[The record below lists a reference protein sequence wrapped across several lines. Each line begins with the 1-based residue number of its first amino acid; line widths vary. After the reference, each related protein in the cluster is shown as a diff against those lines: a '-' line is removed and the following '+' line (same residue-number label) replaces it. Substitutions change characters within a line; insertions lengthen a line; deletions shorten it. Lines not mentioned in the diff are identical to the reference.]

1 MSSRAQKYPDD
12 GTTKVLDVR
21 MGVRMK
27 TWFLPLLL
35 LAAAE
40 LSAQTAGI
48 LPLRDVRA
56 GMRGIGKT
64 VFSGDRIE
72 EFQADIL
79 GVLENAGPKQS
90 IILARL
96 SGGPLAKTGVM
107 QGMSGSPVYVD
118 GKLIGAVAL
127 AFTFATDP
135 IAGIRPIEEMF
146 DMPPM
151 TRVAAA
157 ASPTPRSEFA
167 WNGNAKLVELSTP
180 VSFSG
185 FSRLAL
191 ERFGPELR
199 KLGLEPVQGA
209 MGGGST
215 SNNTAVGDP
224 KRIQPGSM
232 ISVQLMTGDMA
243 VGADGTVTHVDGDRI
258 YAFGHRFLAGG
269 PSALPFARAEVL
281 ALLPN
286 ISTSFKIS
294 SAKEH
299 MGVIT
304 QDRNAAI
311 AGNFGKRPPMVPV
324 SISVK
329 GPTGAAR
336 VYRMQMV
343 HDKTF
348 APLLTQ
354 MAIFSAIDGSERTLG
369 QGSFTVRG
377 ALEFEDG
384 LPPVRLDNAFT
395 SDVNAPALTA
405 VYTSIPV
412 TYLMQAGFDN
422 VRIKALNL
430 EIEGSD
436 TRKGYQLDQ
445 AWLPVREARAGDTL
459 DLHLSLSGD
468 NGAELFRKIPYALP
482 VGLAT
487 GPLYITVSDGMTANF
502 AELMQVAGAKSRTP
516 GQVIRVLNSLRAN
529 NKLTVKVWRP
539 EPAYPVPGSEL
550 PAPPASIGLIL
561 ARMQNAGSLPLAPG
575 RGAKIAEFD
584 VDLGAYV
591 ASGAKTIQVEVK
603 E

>member
-1 MSSRAQKYPDD
+1 
-12 GTTKVLDVR
+12 
-21 MGVRMK
+21 MK
-27 TWFLPLLL
+27 LLWVCIL
-35 LAAAE
+35 FWVSPVA

-56 GMRGIGKT
+56 GMQGVGKT

-72 EFQADIL
+72 EFQAQIL
-79 GVLENAGPKQS
+79 GVLENSGPKQS

-135 IAGIRPIEEMF
+135 IAGIRPIEEML
-146 DMPPM
+146 DMP
-151 TRVAAA
+151 AAGA
-157 ASPTPRSEFA
+157 ATVRASNAPVQPRSEFV
-167 WNGNAKLVELSTP
+167 WNGGARLVELSTP

-185 FSRLAL
+185 FSRASL

-209 MGGGST
+209 VGGGSN
-215 SNNTAVGDP
+215 SDAAVGDP

-232 ISVQLMTGDMA
+232 ISVQLMTGDMS

-286 ISTSFKIS
+286 LTTSFKIS
-294 SAKEH
+294 TAREH

-311 AGNFGKRPPMVPV
+311 AGSFGKRPPMVPLT
-324 SISVK
+324 ISVK
-329 GPTGAAR
+329 GSQGTTR
-336 VYRMQMV
+336 NYRMQMV
-343 HDKTF
+343 HDRTF

-354 MAIFSAIDGSERTLG
+354 MAIFSAIDGSERTVG
-369 QGSFTVRG
+369 QGSFIVRG

-405 VYTSIPV
+405 VYTAIPV

-422 VRIKALNL
+422 LRIKAMNI

-445 AWLPVREARAGDTL
+445 AWLPVREARAGDKL

-468 NGAELFRKIPYALP
+468 NGAELFRKISYALP
-482 VGLAT
+482 VGLPT
-487 GPLYITVSDGMTANF
+487 GALYITVSDGMTANF
-502 AELMQVAGAKSRTP
+502 AELTQVAGARSRTP

-529 NKLTVKVWRP
+529 NRLVVKLWRP

-550 PAPPASIGLIL
+550 PSPPASIGLIL
-561 ARMQNAGSLPLAPG
+561 ARMQNAGSLVPAPG
-575 RGAKIAEFD
+575 RGAKIAEFE

-591 ASGAKTIQVEVK
+591 ASGSKTIQVEVK

>member
-1 MSSRAQKYPDD
+1 MQSLRIAA
-12 GTTKVLDVR
+12 
-21 MGVRMK
+21 
-27 TWFLPLLL
+27 LLL
-35 LAAAE
+35 VAVALAA
-40 LSAQTAGI
+40 QPAGI

-56 GMRGIGKT
+56 GMRGVGKT

-72 EFQADIL
+72 EFQAEIL
-79 GVLENAGPKQS
+79 GVLDNSGPKQS

-107 QGMSGSPVYVD
+107 QGMSGSPVYIG

-127 AFTFATDP
+127 AFTFATEP

-146 DMPPM
+146 DSNGGG
-151 TRVAAA
+151 RAAA
-157 ASPTPRSEFA
+157 TSPRSEFA
-167 WNGNAKLVELSTP
+167 WNGGAKLVELATP
-180 VSFSG
+180 ISFSG
-185 FSRLAL
+185 FSNLAI

-209 MGGGST
+209 LGGGSS
-215 SNNTAVGDP
+215 SNSTAIGDP

-243 VGADGTVTHVDGDRI
+243 VGADGTVTHVDGDRL

-286 ISTSFKIS
+286 LTTSFKIS
-294 SAKEH
+294 SAREH
-299 MGVIT
+299 MGTIT

-311 AGNFGKRPPMVPV
+311 TGVFGKRPPMVPV
-324 SISVK
+324 SISVR
-329 GPTGAAR
+329 GPQGPAR
-336 VYRMQMV
+336 VYNLQMV
-343 HDKTF
+343 HDRTF

-369 QGSFTVRG
+369 AGSFTVRG
-377 ALEFEDG
+377 ALEFEGG

-405 VYTSIPV
+405 VYTSIPL
-412 TYLMQAGFDN
+412 TYLLQAGFDN
-422 VRIKALNL
+422 LRMKSLNL
-430 EIEGSD
+430 EIVGSD
-436 TRKGYQLDQ
+436 VKKGYQLDQ

-468 NGAELFRKIPYALP
+468 NGAELFRKVAYPLP
-482 VGLAT
+482 IGLSA

-502 AELMQVAGAKSRTP
+502 TELLQVAGSKSRTP
-516 GQVIRVLNSLRAN
+516 TQVIGILNSLRAN
-529 NKLTVKVWRP
+529 NKLIVKVWRP
-539 EPAYPVPGSEL
+539 EPAYQVPGSEL

-561 ARMQNAGSLPLAPG
+561 TRMQNVGSLPITTG
-575 RGAKIAEFD
+575 RGARIAEFE
-584 VDLGAYV
+584 VDLGAFV

>member
-1 MSSRAQKYPDD
+1 
-12 GTTKVLDVR
+12 
-21 MGVRMK
+21 MK
-27 TWFLPLLL
+27 TWVLSLLL
-35 LAAAE
+35 LTAAA
-40 LSAQTAGI
+40 LSAQSSGI

-56 GMRGIGKT
+56 GMLGVGRT
-64 VFSGDRIE
+64 VFAGDRVE
-72 EFQADIL
+72 DFQAEIL

-107 QGMSGSPVYVD
+107 QGMSGSPVYVG

-127 AFTFATDP
+127 AFTFATEP

-146 DMPPM
+146 DMPPVS
-151 TRVAAA
+151 RVAVA
-157 ASPTPRSEFA
+157 ASPRSEFV
-167 WNGNAKLVELSTP
+167 WNGGAKLVELSTP

-191 ERFGPELR
+191 DRFGPELR

-209 MGGGST
+209 LGGGST
-215 SNNTAVGDP
+215 TSSTAVGDP
-224 KRIQPGSM
+224 RRIQPGSM

-243 VGADGTVTHVDGDRI
+243 VGADGTVTHIDGDRI

-286 ISTSFKIS
+286 LTTSFKIS

-311 AGNFGKRPPMVPV
+311 AGNFGKRPPMIPV
-324 SISVK
+324 SISVR
-329 GPTGAAR
+329 GPQGAAR
-336 VYRMQMV
+336 VYKMQMV

-422 VRIKALNL
+422 LRIKSLNL
-430 EIEGSD
+430 EIEGTD
-436 TRKGYQLDQ
+436 ARRGYQLDQ

-468 NGAELFRKIPYALP
+468 NGSELFRKISYVLP
-482 VGLAT
+482 VGLAA

-502 AELMQVAGAKSRTP
+502 ADLIQIAGAKSRTP

-529 NKLTVKVWRP
+529 NKLTVKLWRP

-561 ARMQNAGSLPLAPG
+561 ARMQNAGSLALAPG

-584 VDLGAYV
+584 VDLGAFV

>member
-1 MSSRAQKYPDD
+1 MQSFRIVA
-12 GTTKVLDVR
+12 
-21 MGVRMK
+21 
-27 TWFLPLLL
+27 LLL
-35 LAAAE
+35 LAVTLAAQP
-40 LSAQTAGI
+40 AAI

-56 GMRGIGKT
+56 GMRGVGKT

-72 EFQADIL
+72 EFQAEIL
-79 GVLENAGPKQS
+79 GVLDNSGPKQS

-107 QGMSGSPVYVD
+107 QGMSGSPVYIG

-127 AFTFATDP
+127 AFTFATEP

-146 DMPPM
+146 DSNNGG
-151 TRVAAA
+151 R
-157 ASPTPRSEFA
+157 ASLTPRSEFA
-167 WNGNAKLVELSTP
+167 WNGGAKLVELATP
-180 VSFSG
+180 ISFSG
-185 FSRLAL
+185 FSNLAI
-191 ERFGPELR
+191 ERFGPDLR

-209 MGGGST
+209 VGGGS
-215 SNNTAVGDP
+215 SGSTATGDP
-224 KRIQPGSM
+224 RRIQPGSM

-243 VGADGTVTHVDGDRI
+243 VGADGTVTHIDGDRL

-286 ISTSFKIS
+286 LTTSFKIS
-294 SAKEH
+294 SAREH
-299 MGVIT
+299 MGTIT

-311 AGNFGKRPPMVPV
+311 TGVFGKRPQMVPV
-324 SISVK
+324 SISVR
-329 GPTGAAR
+329 GPQGPAR
-336 VYRMQMV
+336 VYKIQMV
-343 HDKTF
+343 HDRTF

-369 QGSFTVRG
+369 AGSFTVRG
-377 ALEFEDG
+377 ALEFEGG

-405 VYTSIPV
+405 VYTAIPL
-412 TYLMQAGFDN
+412 TYLLQAGFDN
-422 VRIKALNL
+422 LRMKSLNL
-430 EIEGSD
+430 EIVGSD
-436 TRKGYQLDQ
+436 VKKGYQLDQ
-445 AWLPVREARAGDTL
+445 AWLPVREARAGDML

-468 NGAELFRKIPYALP
+468 NGAELFRKVPYQLP
-482 VGLAT
+482 IGLSA

-502 AELMQVAGAKSRTP
+502 TELLQMAGSKSRTP
-516 GQVIRVLNSLRAN
+516 TQVIGILNSLRAN
-529 NKLTVKVWRP
+529 NKLIVKVWRP
-539 EPAYPVPGSEL
+539 EPAYQVPGSEL

-561 ARMQNAGSLPLAPG
+561 TRMQNAGSLPITTG
-575 RGAKIAEFD
+575 RGAKIAEFE
-584 VDLGAYV
+584 VDLGAFV

>member
-1 MSSRAQKYPDD
+1 MRIWRW
-12 GTTKVLDVR
+12 T
-21 MGVRMK
+21 
-27 TWFLPLLL
+27 LPLFAAAG
-35 LAAAE
+35 LAA
-40 LSAQTAGI
+40 QTSGI

-56 GMRGIGKT
+56 GMKGVGKT

-72 EFQADIL
+72 DFQAEIL
-79 GVLENAGPKQS
+79 GILENAGPKQS

-107 QGMSGSPVYVD
+107 QGMSGSPVYVG

-127 AFTFATDP
+127 AFTYATEP

-146 DMPPM
+146 DLPPFTAM
-151 TRVAAA
+151 R
-157 ASPTPRSEFA
+157 ASGLQPLPRSEFA
-167 WNGNAKLVELSTP
+167 WNGGSKLVELATP

-199 KLGLEPVQGA
+199 KFGLEPMQGA
-209 MGGGST
+209 LGGGSA
-215 SNNTAVGDP
+215 SSGEGAQGDP

-286 ISTSFKIS
+286 LSTSFKIS

-311 AGNFGKRPPMVPV
+311 AGNFGKRPPMVPLT
-324 SISVK
+324 ISVK
-329 GPTGAAR
+329 GPQGSAR
-336 VYRMQMV
+336 LYKMQMV

-377 ALEFEDG
+377 AVEFEDG

-405 VYTSIPV
+405 VYTSIPL

-422 VRIKALNL
+422 LRVKSLNL
-430 EIEGSD
+430 EIQGSD
-436 TRKGYQLDQ
+436 TRKGYQLEQ
-445 AWLPVREARAGDTL
+445 AWLPVREARAGDTIE
-459 DLHLSLSGD
+459 LHLSLSGD
-468 NGAELFRKIPYALP
+468 NGAELFRKIPYVLP
-482 VGLAT
+482 VGLST
-487 GPLYITVSDGMTANF
+487 GPLYITISDGMTANF
-502 AELMQVAGAKSRTP
+502 ADLIQVAGAKSRTP
-516 GQVIRVLNSLRAN
+516 GQVIAVLNSLRAN
-529 NKLTVKVWRP
+529 NKLNVKLWRP
-539 EPAYPVPGSEL
+539 EPAYPIPGSEL
-550 PAPPASIGLIL
+550 PAPPASVGLIL
-561 ARMQNAGSLPLAPG
+561 ARMQNAGSIPISTG

-584 VDLGAYV
+584 VDLGAFA

>member
-1 MSSRAQKYPDD
+1 
-12 GTTKVLDVR
+12 
-21 MGVRMK
+21 MGIPMK
-27 TWFLPLLL
+27 LL
-35 LAAAE
+35 LALAAASWV
-40 LSAQTAGI
+40 LPAQTAPAGGI
-48 LPLRDVRA
+48 LPLRDIRA
-56 GMRGIGKT
+56 GMQGVGKT
-64 VFSGDRIE
+64 VFSGDRVE
-72 EFQADIL
+72 EFQAEIL
-79 GVLENAGPKQS
+79 GVLENSGPKQS

-96 SGGPLAKTGVM
+96 SGGPLGKTGVM
-107 QGMSGSPVYVD
+107 QGMSGSPVYVG

-127 AFTFATDP
+127 AFTFATEP

-146 DMPPM
+146 D
-151 TRVAAA
+151 A
-157 ASPTPRSEFA
+157 ASSPAPRAATPRAEFA
-167 WNGNAKLVELSTP
+167 FSEKGGKLVELATP

-185 FSRLAL
+185 FSRLAI

-199 KLGLEPVQGA
+199 KLGLEPMQGA
-209 MGGGST
+209 LGGGGSNPPSDT
-215 SNNTAVGDP
+215 PGDP
-224 KRIQPGSM
+224 RRIQPGSM

-243 VGADGTVTHVDGDRI
+243 VGADGTVTHVDGNRL

-286 ISTSFKIS
+286 LTTSFKIS
-294 SAKEH
+294 AAREQ

-311 AGNFGKRPPMVPV
+311 AGNFGKGPPMVPV
-324 SISVK
+324 TISVR
-329 GPTGAAR
+329 GPQGPLRT
-336 VYRMQMV
+336 YKMQMV
-343 HDKTF
+343 HDRTF

-377 ALEFEDG
+377 TLEFEGG
-384 LPPVRLDNAFT
+384 LPPVKLDNAFT

-412 TYLMQAGFDN
+412 TYLLGAGFDDL
-422 VRIKALNL
+422 RMKSINL

-436 TRKGYQLDQ
+436 VRKGYQLDQ
-445 AWLPVREARAGDTL
+445 AWLPVNEAHAGDTL
-459 DLHLSLSGD
+459 ELHLSLSGD
-468 NGAELFRKIPYALP
+468 NGTELFRKVPYKLP
-482 VGLAT
+482 VGLAA

-502 AELMQVAGAKSRTP
+502 SELVQIAGSKSRTP
-516 GQVIRVLNSLRAN
+516 GQVIGVLNSLRPN
-529 NKLTVKVWRP
+529 NKLTVKIWRP
-539 EPAYPVPGSEL
+539 EPAYQIPGSEL
-550 PAPPASIGLIL
+550 PAPPASVGLIL
-561 ARMQNAGSLPLAPG
+561 TRMQTAGSLPIATG
-575 RGAKIAEFD
+575 RGAKITEFD